1 LRRCLRLETRPP
13 SAEQLAAIVAAHMVD
28 SAGEHRQRLVREFV
42 NRSAASGGL
51 PADKLL
57 DAVYLATSGAY
68 QQDDVSWSRL
78 VDALWR
84 QLTSLVR

>member
-1 LRRCLRLETRPP
+1 MVASHLVDADGEHQLRLV
-13 SAEQLAAIVAAHMVD
+13 Q
-28 SAGEHRQRLVREFV
+28 EFV
-42 NRSAASGGL
+42 DRSAASGGL

-68 QQDDVSWSRL
+68 QEDDVSWSRL

-84 QLTSLVR
+84 QLTSLVG